1 MIRQRKKMAMKKKG
15 GKIAMKNGGRIAM
28 KSKGGRIAMKKKGG
42 TVYKKKGGRIA
53 MKNGGVAMTVA
64 AAKKLL
70 KEKGFTV
77 TKTKKKK

>member
-1 MIRQRKKMAMKKKG
+1 
-15 GKIAMKNGGRIAM
+15 M

-42 TVYKKKGGRIA
+42 TVYKKKGGKIA

-70 KEKGFTV
+70 KAKGFTV

>member
-1 MIRQRKKMAMKKKG
+1 MIRQRKKMAMKKK
-15 GKIAMKNGGRIAM
+15 GGRIAM
-28 KSKGGRIAMKKKGG
+28 KSKGGRIAMKSKGG
-42 TVYKKKGGRIA
+42 RIAMKKKGGRIA

-70 KEKGFTV
+70 KQKGFTV

>member
-1 MIRQRKKMAMKKKG
+1 MIRQRKKMAMKKNG
-15 GKIAMKNGGRIAM
+15 GK
-28 KSKGGRIAMKKKGG
+28 
-42 TVYKKKGGRIA
+42 IA

-70 KEKGFTV
+70 KQKGFTV

>member
-1 MIRQRKKMAMKKKG
+1 MIRQRKKMAMKKNG
-15 GKIAMKNGGRIAM
+15 GRIAMKSKGGSIAM

-42 TVYKKKGGRIA
+42 KIA
-53 MKNGGVAMTVA
+53 LKNGGVAMTVA

-70 KEKGFTV
+70 KQKGFTV

>member
-1 MIRQRKKMAMKKKG
+1 
-15 GKIAMKNGGRIAM
+15 M
-28 KSKGGRIAMKKKGG
+28 KSKGGRIATAKVSPAMKKGG
-42 TVYKKKGGRIA
+42 TVYKKKGGKIA

-70 KEKGFTV
+70 KQKGFTV